1 MLRDAGLNVER
12 FSVTGVPVDELWK
25 RGDGKML
32 FNAAVRS
39 QHLML
44 DLLPGV
50 FGYQLIFVASAI

>member
-1 MLRDAGLNVER
+1 
-12 FSVTGVPVDELWK
+12 VPVDELWK
-25 RGDGKML
+25 RGEGKML

-50 FGYQLIFVASAI
+50 FGYQLIFVASA